1 MLELPDGLCIDFAI
15 MKTSSRVREV
25 WFQLASK
32 SQVVDVIDHCV
43 DKHVSMNSSV
53 FRSLEGIRA
62 VENGADSEFIG
73 QSWGRLEFVEFES
86 KIQIFDQLENLNLP

>member
-62 VENGADSEFIG
+62 VENGADSNSLDNHGADSNSLNSNPKFKY
-73 QSWGRLEFVEFES
+73 LTNL
-86 KIQIFDQLENLNLP
+86 KI